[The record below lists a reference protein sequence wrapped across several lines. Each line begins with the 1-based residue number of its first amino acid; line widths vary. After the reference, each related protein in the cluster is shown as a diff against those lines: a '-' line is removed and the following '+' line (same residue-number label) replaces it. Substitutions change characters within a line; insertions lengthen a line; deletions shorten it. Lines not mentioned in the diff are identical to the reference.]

1 MWGGRLCL
9 HSVSLSISGASAG
22 LWCSISP
29 PGCHAERVQPDWR
42 DTRRRRRNSCCCCD
56 LWQVVEVGA
65 IRRSRIKAR
74 MRALAVVKRQVT
86 ADRSLGFCNT
96 VVGPKVDLFVFDRA
110 PNPLDED
117 VVAPGAFAVPADRN
131 GVVPQQTGDRDAGE
145 LGGFKWSSQ
154 HPLKGSCDA
163 GSKAAVGSV
172 GAGAPILT
180 WSPAGYRTR

>member
-1 MWGGRLCL
+1 M
-9 HSVSLSISGASAG
+9 
-22 LWCSISP
+22 SP
-29 PGCHAERVQPDWR
+29 PGCQAERVQPDWR

-96 VVGPKVDLFVFDRA
+96 VVGPKVDLFVFDRT
-110 PNPLDED
+110 PNPLAED

-131 GVVPQQTGDRDAGE
+131 GVVPQQTGERDAGE
-145 LGGFKWSSQ
+145 LATLEARSAW
-154 HPLKGSCDA
+154 P
-163 GSKAAVGSV
+163 
-172 GAGAPILT
+172 
-180 WSPAGYRTR
+180 PAGIRRWRWQPNRKSFLIRLSIEAG